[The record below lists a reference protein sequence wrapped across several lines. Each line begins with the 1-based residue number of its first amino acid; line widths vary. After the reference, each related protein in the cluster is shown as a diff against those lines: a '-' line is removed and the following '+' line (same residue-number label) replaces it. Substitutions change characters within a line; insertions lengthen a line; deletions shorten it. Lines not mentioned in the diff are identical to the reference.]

1 MQLFRHLSWFFRRY
15 WYTYSLALVMLFIV
29 ALVNMAVPQLIGR
42 AIDRLLA
49 TGEQA
54 SVEPFLLGLV
64 AAGVVVYLL
73 RYGWRR
79 MLFGTS
85 YKLGNYLRRDF
96 YQRLTRQGQAFYNGH
111 STGDLMA
118 RATNDI
124 DAVEIA
130 AGEGILSGF
139 DGLLTFILVIIMM
152 FVFIDWR
159 LAALAV
165 LPFPFMAVGFYKLS
179 NRIHDQFG
187 DSLDRFSALNDHTQ
201 QSITG
206 IRMIKSMG
214 RERIETAQFDDIAAH
229 AASSTYNVQRSEA
242 MFQPIIQL
250 SLGAAMLIVLLTGGW
265 LIHNDELTVGQ
276 LTSFTLYLS
285 ELIWPMYAFGWLM
298 NILQRGSAAMTRLN
312 QTLSLPDTITDA
324 GTTLPYHHTIRV
336 EQLTFHY
343 PQTQRAAV
351 HDVSFT
357 LREHQVLGI
366 AGATGSGKST
376 LLQLLMRYWEAE
388 NAMIRIGDVP
398 LANIPLAELRAQY
411 AYVPQ
416 DGFLFSTSIL
426 ENIRMGRPDATDEDV
441 YEAARLAAV
450 HDDIARFPDA
460 YNTLVGERGVTL
472 SGGQRQRVSIARA
485 LISHAPVLILD
496 DALSAVDVET
506 EKQIIGHLKQRKEQT
521 LIIVTHRLSAIE
533 DADEILVMAHGDVM
547 ERGDHQQL
555 LTADGWYSRMFA
567 YQQMEQN
574 LEAAS

>member
-15 WYTYSLALVMLFIV
+15 WYTYSLALLMLFIV
-29 ALVNMAVPQLIGR
+29 ALVNMAVPQLIGQ

-49 TGEQA
+49 TREQA
-54 SVEPFLLGLV
+54 STEPYLFALL
-64 AAGVVVYLL
+64 AAGILVYLL

-85 YKLGNYLRRDF
+85 YKLGNFLRQDF
-96 YQRLTRQGQAFYNGH
+96 YQRLTRQGQAFYNSH
-111 STGDLMA
+111 ATGDLMA

-139 DGLLTFILVIIMM
+139 DGVLTFILVIIMM
-152 FVFIDWR
+152 FAFIDWR
-159 LAALAV
+159 LAALAI
-165 LPFPFMAVGFYKLS
+165 LPFPFMGVAFYRVS
-179 NRIHDQFG
+179 SRIHDQFG
-187 DSLDRFSALNDHTQ
+187 DTLDRFSTLNEHTQ

-214 RERIETAQFDDIAAH
+214 REKIEAQQFDDIAAH
-229 AASSTYNVQRSEA
+229 AARSTYAVQRSEA

-250 SLGAAMLIVLLTGGW
+250 SLGAAMLIVLLAGGW
-265 LIHNDELTVGQ
+265 LIHHDELSVGQ
-276 LTSFTLYLS
+276 LTSFTLYLT
-285 ELIWPMYAFGWLM
+285 ELIWPMFAFGWLM
-298 NILQRGSAAMTRLN
+298 NILQRGNAAMSRLN
-312 QTLSLPDTITDA
+312 QTLSLPDTIKNEGNNQPQGYELST
-324 GTTLPYHHTIRV
+324 

-343 PQTQRAAV
+343 PQTQKAAL
-351 HDVSFT
+351 HNVSFN
-357 LREHQVLGI
+357 LPQNQVLGI
-366 AGATGSGKST
+366 AGSTGAGKST

-388 NAMIRIGDVP
+388 DGMIRMGGIP
-398 LANIPLAELRAQY
+398 LQQIPLAQLRAHY

-426 ENIRMGRPDATDEDV
+426 ENIRMGRPQATDEEV
-441 YEAARLAAV
+441 YKAAEMAAV
-450 HDDIARFPDA
+450 HEDIMRFPEG
-460 YNTLVGERGVTL
+460 YKTLVGERGVTL

-485 LISHAPVLILD
+485 LISDASVLILD

-506 EKQIIGHLKQRKEQT
+506 EKQIISHLKQRHDQS

-533 DADEILVMAHGDVM
+533 DANEILVMAHGEVI
-547 ERGDHQQL
+547 ERGNHQQL
-555 LTADGWYSRMFA
+555 VQADGWYSRMFA

-574 LEAAS
+574 MEEAS